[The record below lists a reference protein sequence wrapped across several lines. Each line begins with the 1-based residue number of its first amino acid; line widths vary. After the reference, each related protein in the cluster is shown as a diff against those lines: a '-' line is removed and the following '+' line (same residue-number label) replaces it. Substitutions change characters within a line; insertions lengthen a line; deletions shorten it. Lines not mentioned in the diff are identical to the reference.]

1 MNSEQIITL
10 EDRHQ
15 LKTYHKAPI
24 VIVKGDGLTV
34 TDAEGHSYLDFYSGH
49 AVTLTGH
56 CHPRV
61 VQAIQSQAERLIFYS
76 NVVYNDVRAAYSQ
89 LLAQAAPDGI
99 EQAFFCNSGAEANET
114 ALKIARRYTGRT
126 EVIAME
132 HGFHGRTVGALS
144 ATGMPHYR
152 EMFAPL
158 LPGTHFAPFEDL
170 DAVEAL
176 LTDTA
181 ADTSAAA
188 TAAVL
193 LEPIQSIAGVRVAGA
208 DYYQGLRALCDAH
221 GAVLIFDEVQTGFG
235 RTGTLFAGEHWDV
248 VPDIITAAKGIASG
262 FPMGATLVT
271 QKIAETI
278 SYGEQGATFGGGP
291 LACAAAKATLEAILE
306 DELVANAAQMGA
318 YIKENLAPLPGIE
331 EVRGLGLLLGLATV
345 PPAKD
350 VREALREKGFLV
362 GTSGDPHVL
371 RLMPPLIVQEHHVD
385 ALAAALSDVMP
396 ALMD

>member
-1 MNSEQIITL
+1 MNSEQIIQL
-10 EDRHQ
+10 EDLHQ

-24 VIVKGDGLTV
+24 AVVEGEGLTV
-34 TDAEGHSYLDFYSGH
+34 TDAEGKRYLDFYSGH

-56 CHPRV
+56 CHPHIV
-61 VQAIQSQAERLIFYS
+61 KAIQAQAERLIFYS
-76 NVVYNDVRAAYSQ
+76 NIVYNDMRAAYSQ

-132 HGFHGRTVGALS
+132 RGFHGRTVGALS
-144 ATGMPHYR
+144 STGMPHYR
-152 EMFAPL
+152 EMFSPL
-158 LPGTHFAPFEDL
+158 LPGTHFAPFGDL
-170 DAVEAL
+170 DAVAAL
-176 LTDTA
+176 LTD
-181 ADTSAAA
+181 A

-193 LEPIQSIAGVRVAGA
+193 LEPIQSIAGVCLADA

-221 GAVLIFDEVQTGFG
+221 GTVLIFDEVQTGFG

-248 VPDIITAAKGIASG
+248 VPDIITSAKGIASG

-271 QKIAETI
+271 QRIAETV

-291 LACAAAKATLEAILE
+291 LACAAAKATLETILE
-306 DELVANAAQMGA
+306 DELVANAAEMGD
-318 YIKENLAPLPGIE
+318 YIKEHLLPLPGIE
-331 EVRGLGLLLGLATV
+331 EVRGLGLLLGLKTV
-345 PPAKD
+345 PPVKD
-350 VREALREKGFLV
+350 VREALRDKGFLV

-371 RLMPPLIVQEHHVD
+371 RLMPPLIVQEEHVD
-385 ALAAALSDVMP
+385 ALALALEEVLTS
-396 ALMD
+396 

>member
-24 VIVKGDGLTV
+24 AIVEGNGLTV
-34 TDAEGHSYLDFYSGH
+34 TDAEGKTYLDFYSGH

-56 CHPRV
+56 CHPHV

-76 NVVYNDVRAAYSQ
+76 NIVYNDMRAAYSR

-132 HGFHGRTVGALS
+132 RGFHGRTVGALS
-144 ATGMPHYR
+144 ATGMSHYR

-158 LPGTHFAPFEDL
+158 LPGTHFAPFGDL

-176 LTDTA
+176 LTDATA
-181 ADTSAAA
+181 AI
-188 TAAVL
+188 AAVL
-193 LEPIQSIAGVRVAGA
+193 LEPIQSIAGVRLA
-208 DYYQGLRALCDAH
+208 DAEYYQGLRALCDAH

-248 VPDIITAAKGIASG
+248 VPDIITSAKGIASG

-278 SYGEQGATFGGGP
+278 SYGEQGTTFGGGP
-291 LACAAAKATLEAILE
+291 LACAAAKATLETILE
-306 DELVANAAQMGA
+306 EDLVANAAQMGD
-318 YIKENLAPLPGIE
+318 YIKEKLAPLPGIE
-331 EVRGLGLLLGLATV
+331 EVRGLGLLLGLETV
-345 PPAKD
+345 PPARD
-350 VREALREKGFLV
+350 VCEALREKGFLV

-371 RLMPPLIVQEHHVD
+371 RLMPPLIVRKHHVN
-385 ALAAALSDVMP
+385 ALTAALGDVMSV
-396 ALMD
+396 LVD

>member
-1 MNSEQIITL
+1 MNSQQIIEL

-24 VIVKGDGLTV
+24 AIVEGDGLTV
-34 TDAEGHSYLDFYSGH
+34 TDAEGKTYLDFYSGH

-56 CHPRV
+56 CHPNV
-61 VQAIQSQAERLIFYS
+61 VKAIQAQADRLIFYS
-76 NVVYNDVRAAYSQ
+76 NIVYNDMRAAYSQ

-132 HGFHGRTVGALS
+132 RGFHGRTVGALS
-144 ATGMPHYR
+144 STGMPHYR
-152 EMFAPL
+152 EMFSPL
-158 LPGTHFAPFEDL
+158 LPGTHFVPFGDL
-170 DAVEAL
+170 DAVESL
-176 LTDTA
+176 LTD
-181 ADTSAAA
+181 A

-193 LEPIQSIAGVRVAGA
+193 LEPIQSIAGVRVADA
-208 DYYQGLRALCDAH
+208 EYYQGLRALCDAH

-248 VPDIITAAKGIASG
+248 VPDIITTAKGIASG

-271 QKIAETI
+271 HKIAETI

-291 LACAAAKATLEAILE
+291 LACAAARATLETILE
-306 DELVANAAQMGA
+306 DDLVANAAQMGD
-318 YIKENLAPLPGIE
+318 YIRAKLAPLPGID
-331 EVRGLGLLLGLATV
+331 EVRGLGLLLGLETV
-345 PPAKD
+345 APAKD
-350 VREALREKGFLV
+350 VREALRDKGFLV

-371 RLMPPLIVQEHHVD
+371 RLMPPLVVQEEHVD
-385 ALAAALSDVMP
+385 ALAAALNDVLP

>member
-24 VIVKGDGLTV
+24 AIVEGDGLTV
-34 TDAEGHSYLDFYSGH
+34 TDAEGKTYLDFYSGH

-56 CHPRV
+56 CHPHV
-61 VQAIQSQAERLIFYS
+61 VAAIQAQAERLIFYS
-76 NVVYNDVRAAYSQ
+76 NIVYNDLRAAYSQ

-114 ALKIARRYTGRT
+114 ALKIARRYTGRL

-132 HGFHGRTVGALS
+132 RGFHGRTVGALS
-144 ATGMPHYR
+144 STGMPHYR

-158 LPGTHFAPFEDL
+158 LPGTHFVPFGDL
-170 DAVEAL
+170 DAVKAL
-176 LTDTA
+176 LTGE
-181 ADTSAAA
+181 

-193 LEPIQSIAGVRVAGA
+193 LEPIQSIAGVRLA
-208 DYYQGLRALCDAH
+208 DAAYYRGLRALCDAN
-221 GAVLIFDEVQTGFG
+221 GTVLIFDEVQTGFG

-248 VPDIITAAKGIASG
+248 VPDIITSAKGIASG

-271 QKIAETI
+271 QRIAETV

-291 LACAAAKATLEAILE
+291 LACAAAKATLETILE
-306 DELVANAAQMGA
+306 DDLVSHAAEMGD
-318 YIKENLAPLPGIE
+318 YIKEKLAPLPGIE
-331 EVRGLGLLLGLATV
+331 EVRGLGLLLGLVTAL
-345 PPAKD
+345 PAAE
-350 VREALREKGFLV
+350 VRDALREKGFLV

-371 RLMPPLIVQEHHVD
+371 RLMPPLIVQKDHVD
-385 ALAAALSDVMP
+385 ELVVALEETLTS
-396 ALMD
+396 LK